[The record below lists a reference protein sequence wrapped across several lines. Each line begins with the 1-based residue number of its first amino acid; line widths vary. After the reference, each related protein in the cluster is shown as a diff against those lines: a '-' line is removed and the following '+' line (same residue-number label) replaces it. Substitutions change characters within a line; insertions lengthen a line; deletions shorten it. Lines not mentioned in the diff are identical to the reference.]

1 MTGERRSSRRST
13 SPRRIAVAEARQRFS
28 RILDDVREA
37 EEPVIIEKSGVP
49 VAAVVP
55 LGVLDRDR
63 RWAAERAERI
73 ALLERLRR
81 PFRDVPTDEVETQV
95 RKAIASVRA
104 ARSRRPPRG

>member
-1 MTGERRSSRRST
+1 MMEPRLPRRRSGARRV
-13 SPRRIAVAEARQRFS
+13 PVAEARRRFS
-28 RILDDVREA
+28 RILDDVREG

-55 LGVLDRDR
+55 LAVLDRDR

-73 ALLERLRR
+73 ALLERMRR
-81 PFRDVPTDEVETQV
+81 PFRDVPPEEIETQV

-104 ARSRRPPRG
+104 ERSRRPPRR